1 MAESDERKRSIPPVF
16 CAVVYRFRWLL
27 LRGVPIPQKKD
38 ESRVDG
44 SSKRNAPVTKG
55 WFRCIASQN
64 RYQVM
69 LVTMGMRA
77 WGFVETIFR
86 DRRWISEGDKGE
98 VRMVWIS

>member
-1 MAESDERKRSIPPVF
+1 
-16 CAVVYRFRWLL
+16 
-27 LRGVPIPQKKD
+27 
-38 ESRVDG
+38 
-44 SSKRNAPVTKG
+44 
-55 WFRCIASQN
+55 
-64 RYQVM
+64 M